1 MNKQVAKSQALQDD
15 LDIKYTE
22 IEVRVLQV
30 SVKEGIYIFI
40 VFQIAKHAD
49 SMGQVSI
56 AAL

>member
-1 MNKQVAKSQALQDD
+1 MNKQVAKSQALQ
-15 LDIKYTE
+15 
-22 IEVRVLQV
+22 VRVLQV